1 MGRLPA
7 VLLELP
13 DFELRLIEVV
23 VDGNIDEELFLL
35 SDSWLEYN
43 DVDP

>member
-1 MGRLPA
+1 M
-7 VLLELP
+7 LLELP
-13 DFELRLIEVV
+13 AFELMLIEVV
-23 VDGNIDEELFLL
+23 VDGNIDEVLFLL

>member
-1 MGRLPA
+1 MLFELPA
-7 VLLELP
+7 
-13 DFELRLIEVV
+13 FELMLIEVV
-23 VDGNIDEELFLL
+23 VDGHIDEELFLL

>member
-1 MGRLPA
+1 MLFELPA
-7 VLLELP
+7 
-13 DFELRLIEVV
+13 FELMLIEVV
-23 VDGNIDEELFLL
+23 VDGSIDEELFLL